1 LCIQIKY
8 GNEKKNS
15 EKMQADVNGARA
27 ISFICVEPFFYITG
41 TNKNKNKI
49 VTIVTII
56 LSVRY

>member
-1 LCIQIKY
+1 
-8 GNEKKNS
+8 
-15 EKMQADVNGARA
+15 MQADVNGARA